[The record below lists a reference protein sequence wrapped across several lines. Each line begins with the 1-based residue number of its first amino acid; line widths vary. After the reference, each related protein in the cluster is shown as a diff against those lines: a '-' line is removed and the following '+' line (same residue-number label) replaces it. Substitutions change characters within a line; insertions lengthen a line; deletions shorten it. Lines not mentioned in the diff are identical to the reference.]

1 MTCEEARAAIR
12 SRQPLLHCISNIVT
26 ANDCANLALAVGAS
40 PIMAQAPQE
49 MAEIAALAA
58 AVVLNTGTPD
68 EIKFTAARLAGET
81 ANRRG
86 VPVVLDPV
94 GVGASH
100 WRLEQIRGLLQCVHP
115 DIVRVNY
122 GEAAALLGLSA
133 VEHGVDSLTVPT
145 DAAACANA
153 LAERLGAVVLLSGE
167 EDLVTDGRTLHTVRG
182 GSPLMRRVT
191 GAGCMLSVLCGAF
204 AAVEPD
210 ALTAAR
216 HAAVFWKCCATA
228 AAAQARGSA
237 SFRTA
242 LLEEASL

>member
-1 MTCEEARAAIR
+1 
-12 SRQPLLHCISNIVT
+12 
-26 ANDCANLALAVGAS
+26 
-40 PIMAQAPQE
+40 MAQAPQE

-68 EIKFTAARLAGET
+68 ETKFTAARLAGET

-133 VEHGVDSLTVPT
+133 AEHGVDSLTVPT

-216 HAAVFWKCCATA
+216 HAAAVLEMLRDRRCRPGPR
-228 AAAQARGSA
+228 QRQLPH
-237 SFRTA
+237 RTA
-242 LLEEASL
+242 GRSLPVRKFPCFAKSMFSEIQGRRCGDFGVLHGLCHLHFLTQFCRI